1 MCKPVFATV
10 LKYAYLTLSPAT
22 LNHAESTGN
31 QKTSSMGL
39 PTEYSSSFLY
49 FRDPSRFS
57 PPFGTLN
64 CPKFSSVDDS
74 FNDLNFWKNQN
85 QNSRGLVK

>member
-1 MCKPVFATV
+1 MS
-10 LKYAYLTLSPAT
+10 LTLSPSAI

-39 PTEYSSSFLY
+39 PIEYSSSFLY
-49 FRDPSRFS
+49 FRDPRRLS

-64 CPKFSSVDDS
+64 CPKLSSVDDS
-74 FNDLNFWKNQN
+74 FNDLYFWKIKIRIPEVLL
-85 QNSRGLVK
+85 SSEFSVLDDER